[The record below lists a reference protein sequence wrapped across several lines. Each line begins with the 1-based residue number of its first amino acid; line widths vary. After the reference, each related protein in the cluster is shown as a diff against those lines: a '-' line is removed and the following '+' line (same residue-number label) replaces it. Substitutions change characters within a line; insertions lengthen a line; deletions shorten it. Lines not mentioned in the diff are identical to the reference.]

1 VIAAVRA
8 GTRRRVIRLPQRNLT
23 FMGSYDGVAVVT
35 QYSIGRRRVLAVDGE
50 VDLASVPLLSDAV
63 GEALEAGAAELWI
76 DLTDTL
82 FMDSSG
88 LHALLETRQKA
99 AELNRRFAIVCP
111 DGPVRRVF
119 ELAGVLDQLPVFDD
133 RAAAHR
139 AA

>member
-1 VIAAVRA
+1 
-8 GTRRRVIRLPQRNLT
+8 
-23 FMGSYDGVAVVT
+23 MGLYEGVAIVT

-50 VDLASVPLLSDAV
+50 VDIASVPALSDAIGV
-63 GEALEAGAAELWI
+63 ALSDGAAELWI
-76 DLTDTL
+76 DLTDTQ

-88 LHALLETRQKA
+88 LHALLDTRQKA
-99 AELNRRFAIVCP
+99 AALNRRFAIVCP
-111 DGPVRRVF
+111 AGPVRRVF

>member
-1 VIAAVRA
+1 
-8 GTRRRVIRLPQRNLT
+8 
-23 FMGSYDGVAVVT
+23 MGSYDGVAVVT
-35 QYSIGRRRVLAVDGE
+35 QYTIGRRRVLAVDGE
-50 VDLASVPLLSDAV
+50 VDLASVPVLSDAV
-63 GEALEAGAAELWI
+63 GEALEAGAAELWV

-99 AELNRRFAIVCP
+99 AELNRGFAIVCP
-111 DGPVRRVF
+111 DGPVRRAF

-133 RAAAHR
+133 RAAAQR

>member
-1 VIAAVRA
+1 
-8 GTRRRVIRLPQRNLT
+8 
-23 FMGSYDGVAVVT
+23 MGSYDGGAVVT
-35 QYSIGRRRVLAVDGE
+35 QYSIGRRRVLAVGGE
-50 VDLASVPLLSDAV
+50 VDLASVPVLSAAV

-88 LHALLETRQKA
+88 LHALLETRERA

-119 ELAGVLDQLPVFDD
+119 ELAGMLDRLPVYDD